1 MLEPPTLRAAQPEGG
16 ASDVLGRLWAACSC
30 WIVAV
35 MFFLAW
41 WWPMSVDHG
50 RWVKLGVG
58 ILVIEFLVM
67 HSSAFLISVS
77 AAKEGDFKRKSLIR
91 LGALYAFFGGVIA
104 LSFHSWEILA
114 SFVAVMSGRFWSAWV
129 GGDDAN
135 TAMFRFRAAAAT
147 VLYIGLVFLTILL
160 PVPQGGITPAVMR
173 EVWPNAGT
181 GLWQRHPETA
191 LATGAMYFLL
201 LGLIE
206 ARRVGPRSAV
216 RDDGR

>member
-1 MLEPPTLRAAQPEGG
+1 MEEPPTLTADPPERGP
-16 ASDVLGRLWAACSC
+16 ADLIGRLWAACSC
-30 WIVAV
+30 WFVAA
-35 MFFLAW
+35 MFFLSW

-77 AAKEGDFKRKSLIR
+77 ASKQGEVKRRSLLG
-91 LGALYAFFGGVIA
+91 LGALYAFFGLVIA
-104 LSFHSWEILA
+104 VSFHSWEILA

-160 PVPQGGITPAVMR
+160 PVPQGGITPAVLR

-206 ARRVGPRSAV
+206 ARPVKPRSGA
-216 RDDGR
+216 